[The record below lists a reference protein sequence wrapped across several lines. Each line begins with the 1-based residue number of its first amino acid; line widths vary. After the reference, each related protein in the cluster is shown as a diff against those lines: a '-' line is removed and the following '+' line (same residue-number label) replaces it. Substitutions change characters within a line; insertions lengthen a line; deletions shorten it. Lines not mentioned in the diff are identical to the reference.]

1 MVAQFDEQVAHEAAA
16 LMCIKL
22 GRSSPTGQSTED
34 APANETSL
42 PRLATAVGLTRAQWP
57 PPRPPPLQPHAQEPV
72 KQLQPRGPPPQR
84 GLPLQRELP
93 PQRGLPQ
100 PQPKRQRSATPP
112 FAHPSSSSSSP
123 HSEAGD
129 FPCTQDS
136 QGNVAVPPAL
146 LEEPPHDDE
155 ARLQE
160 HGDAEAIQLSQGGAS
175 VSALSDS
182 FIDNL
187 ETSTQEAV
195 ELEEHLQHVDSQ
207 Q

>member
-1 MVAQFDEQVAHEAAA
+1 
-16 LMCIKL
+16 MCIKL

-42 PRLATAVGLTRAQWP
+42 PRLGTAVGLTRAQWP

-72 KQLQPRGPPPQR
+72 KQLQPRGLPPQR

-160 HGDAEAIQLSQGGAS
+160 HGDAEATVFSSTGAKQGTFYGLQPTNPCCTANFNAGWPRLAASIFWRTRDGGA
-175 VSALSDS
+175 A
-182 FIDNL
+182 
-187 ETSTQEAV
+187 AG
-195 ELEEHLQHVDSQ
+195 
-207 Q
+207 